1 MANICF
7 NWYINQIPRNL
18 SKSKVN
24 KCKESHTLYANWW
37 KTELKAIGYINPDGQ
52 QKNDGCLLIKIN
64 KGQKIM
70 KSHGTR
76 KKKSVNLEFY
86 IQKNYSSNM
95 KAKYRHFKT
104 YKNWRKLSP
113 ADISYKKKK
122 NSSSCWESIAERE
135 ISWFHRNR
143 NMRKCKYVG
152 KYKEFKIFTYFIQL
166 SLNLFKWLVTK
177 IWKNLFY
184 NLYLKVYNNK
194 SVNIGI
200 LVIVTKYIIFN

>member
-1 MANICF
+1 MV
-7 NWYINQIPRNL
+7 QEKKNL
-18 SKSKVN
+18 STSNSISRKIILQTWRQNIGILKL
-24 KCKESHTLYANWW
+24 T
-37 KTELKAIGYINPDGQ
+37 KTEENY
-52 QKNDGCLLIKIN
+52 LL
-64 KGQKIM
+64 Q
-70 KSHGTR
+70 TL
-76 KKKSVNLEFY
+76 V
-86 IQKNYSSNM
+86 
-95 KAKYRHFKT
+95 T
-104 YKNWRKLSP
+104 
-113 ADISYKKKK
+113 KKKK

>member
-76 KKKSVNLEFY
+76 KKKICQPQILYPEKLF
-86 IQKNYSSNM
+86 
-95 KAKYRHFKT
+95 FKH
-104 YKNWRKLSP
+104 
-113 ADISYKKKK
+113 
-122 NSSSCWESIAERE
+122 E
-135 ISWFHRNR
+135 
-143 NMRKCKYVG
+143 G
-152 KYKEFKIFTYFIQL
+152 KI
-166 SLNLFKWLVTK
+166 
-177 IWKNLFY
+177 
-184 NLYLKVYNNK
+184 
-194 SVNIGI
+194 
-200 LVIVTKYIIFN
+200 

>member
-122 NSSSCWESIAERE
+122 ILQAAENQLQRERFLGFIGIEIWESV
-135 ISWFHRNR
+135 
-143 NMRKCKYVG
+143 NML
-152 KYKEFKIFTYFIQL
+152 ENI
-166 SLNLFKWLVTK
+166 
-177 IWKNLFY
+177 KNLKY
-184 NLYLKVYNNK
+184 LLILYSYL
-194 SVNIGI
+194 
-200 LVIVTKYIIFN
+200 